1 MYLHL
6 EFTNGSNPFIFY
18 GQHPG
23 ETTRADCLAQLQK
36 WRARFDVIE
45 LKEDSGKR
53 TAAAFLPCC
62 RRGGRHDS
70 NNNNI
75 SI

>member
-23 ETTRADCLAQLQK
+23 KTTRDDCIKQLQK

-45 LKEDSGKR
+45 LKEDSGGLF
-53 TAAAFLPCC
+53 ALLQE
-62 RRGGRHDS
+62 RGPA
-70 NNNNI
+70 
-75 SI
+75 